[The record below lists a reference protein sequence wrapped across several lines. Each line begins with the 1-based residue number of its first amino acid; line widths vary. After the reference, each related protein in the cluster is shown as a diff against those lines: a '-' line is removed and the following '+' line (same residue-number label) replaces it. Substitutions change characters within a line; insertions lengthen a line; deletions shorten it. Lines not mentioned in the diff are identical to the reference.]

1 MKVILKSRI
10 YALIKN
16 NRKGVF
22 FVGEEKNHGN
32 VTINLKIKKAIYLKI
47 LQIKIVSF
55 FSKKKAEEMYIN
67 LNGNDFVKLK
77 SII

>member
-10 YALIKN
+10 YALNKN
-16 NRKGVF
+16 NRKGVI
-22 FVGEEKNHGN
+22 FVGEEKNHEN
-32 VTINLKIKKAIYLKI
+32 VTINLKIKKTIYLKI

-55 FSKKKAEEMYIN
+55 FSKKKAEEMYNN

-77 SII
+77 SIV

>member
-1 MKVILKSRI
+1 MILKSRI

>member
-1 MKVILKSRI
+1 MKVIQKSRI
-10 YALIKN
+10 YASNKN
-16 NRKGVF
+16 IRKGVV

-32 VTINLKIKKAIYLKI
+32 VTINLKIKKTIYLKI

-55 FSKKKAEEMYIN
+55 FSKKKAEEMYNN

-77 SII
+77 SIL